1 MRFTTEDLLIIIDSL
16 DDTLIVQQAASLIH
30 RSQDERIEIRRRIDR
45 TTRTKA
51 KLLLML
57 KEAIEE

>member
-1 MRFTTEDLLIIIDSL
+1 MRFTIEDLHVILDAL
-16 DDTLIVQQAASLIH
+16 DDTLIVQQAASLVH
-30 RSQDERIEIRRRIDR
+30 RSQYEREEIKRRIDR